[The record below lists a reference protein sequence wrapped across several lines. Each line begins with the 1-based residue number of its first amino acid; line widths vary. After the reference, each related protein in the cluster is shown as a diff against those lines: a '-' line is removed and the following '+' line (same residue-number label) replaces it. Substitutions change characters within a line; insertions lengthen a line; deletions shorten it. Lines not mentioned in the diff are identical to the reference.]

1 MSNGKFSIFKDVR
14 GEYRFRLLA
23 GGNHEPI
30 LASEG
35 YVNKQ
40 GCNNGIASVRV
51 NAPVDAR
58 YERRSSVNSQFYFVL
73 KAGNGEIIGT
83 SEMYVTTVN
92 RDQGINAVKLY
103 APGAII
109 EDLS

>member
-1 MSNGKFSIFKDVR
+1 MSNSKFKIFRDVR
-14 GEYRFRLLA
+14 GEYRFRLIA
-23 GGNHEPI
+23 GGNYEPI

-40 GCNNGIASVRV
+40 GCNNGIASVRT
-51 NAPVDAR
+51 NAPFDAR
-58 YERRSSVNSQFYFVL
+58 YDRKSSVNNKFYFVL
-73 KAGNGEIIGT
+73 KAGNGETIGT
-83 SEMYVTTVN
+83 SEMYETAVN
-92 RDQGINAVKLY
+92 RDHGIEAVKIY